1 MKSTIVVLGVGL
13 WAACGPSPQS
23 APAPHAV
30 VASPLPDAGH
40 AASTSAKS
48 EPPIEVAVTFDDL
61 PSRDLFANA
70 TRLSVLQRIMS
81 ALKSHAL
88 GPVPGFV
95 NGSFAPT
102 DVDRAALDAWLE
114 GGNELGN
121 HTYSH
126 ADLRTIGLGEYLSDI
141 DKNEPLLEALTRA
154 RGRPG
159 SYKTFRYP
167 FLEEGRDLEQRRA
180 IRRHLFAHGYR
191 VAPVTIDFG
200 DWAWNEPYARC
211 LARADA
217 KALDA
222 LRSSFLRN
230 GRRFLVWAD
239 VTARQIFG
247 RPVRHVL
254 LLHAYVFTAEMV
266 DALLV
271 AYEKMNVKFIS
282 LDEALVDPIY
292 RMDPGAAPSLGSTF
306 LEQLVDGQGAPHPP
320 YLMQPLELLEALCR

>member
-1 MKSTIVVLGVGL
+1 M
-13 WAACGPSPQS
+13 
-23 APAPHAV
+23 
-30 VASPLPDAGH
+30 
-40 AASTSAKS
+40 
-48 EPPIEVAVTFDDL
+48 
-61 PSRDLFANA
+61 
-70 TRLSVLQRIMS
+70 SVQ
-81 ALKSHAL
+81 KSHAM
-88 GPVPGFV
+88 GPVSGFV

-114 GGNELGN
+114 GGNQLGN

-126 ADLRTIGLGEYLSDI
+126 ADLRKIGLGEYLSDI
-141 DKNEPLLEALTRA
+141 DKNEPLLDALTRA
-154 RGRPG
+154 HGWPG
-159 SYKTFRYP
+159 GYKTFRYP
-167 FLEEGRDLEQRRA
+167 FLEEGRDLEQRRV
-180 IRRHLFAHGYR
+180 IRQHLFAHGYR

-222 LRSSFLRN
+222 LRSSFLWI

-247 RPVRHVL
+247 RPIRHVL

-282 LDEALVDPIY
+282 FDEALADPIY

-320 YLMQPLELLEALCR
+320 YLMQPLELLDALCR